1 MNDLPVDDH
10 AAVSNEQ
17 ATVSNEQAAE
27 SLPPAE
33 YFQGKILIIFII
45 ILFHPHL
52 STSNTSNHC

>member
-1 MNDLPVDDH
+1 MDVLPVHDH
-10 AAVSNEQ
+10 AA
-17 ATVSNEQAAE
+17 VSNEQAAE

-52 STSNTSNHC
+52 STSNTTNQY